1 MFLAACIQL
10 RTTENIEENWDSVEK
25 LVRRASRHGAKLV
38 ATPENS
44 LFLGPQFH
52 KIDLAQSLQ
61 GEWRQRFAKLARET
75 GVYLLV
81 GSIAE
86 LIEEESTQRCCNTS
100 LFFDPEGKL
109 LAHYQKIHLFDV
121 SIPNGV
127 SIRESDSI
135 RAGNKVVVVPT
146 ELGRIGLSICY
157 DLRFPE
163 LYREMVNQGAEI
175 LMVPSAFTLMTG
187 KDHWHAL
194 LRARAIDNQCFVMA
208 PGQWGTHDS
217 KGKRKSYGHSLIVDP
232 WGAVISDCGDG
243 EGIGFAEIDLDYVKQ
258 VRQSIPLADHRIF

>member
-10 RTTENIEENWDSVEK
+10 RTTEDIEENWTKVEQ
-25 LVRRASRHGAKLV
+25 LVRRASSYGAKLV
-38 ATPENS
+38 ATPENT

-52 KIDLAQSLQ
+52 KIELAQSLN
-61 GEWRQRFAKLARET
+61 GDWRKRFSALAEET
-75 GVYLLV
+75 GVHLLV

-86 LIEEESTQRCCNTS
+86 LIAEEGVKRCYNTS
-100 LFFDPEGKL
+100 LFFSPSGEL
-109 LAHYQKIHLFDV
+109 LAHYRKIHLFDV
-121 SIPNGV
+121 SIPNGI

-135 RAGNKVVVVPT
+135 RAGSDIVVVPT
-146 ELGRIGLSICY
+146 ALGRIGLSICY

-163 LYREMVNQGAEI
+163 LYRKMTEKGAEI

-194 LRARAIDNQCFVMA
+194 LRARAIDNQCYVIA
-208 PGQWGTHDS
+208 PGQWGTHDAE
-217 KGKRKSYGHSLIVDP
+217 GKRKSYGHSLIVDP

-243 EGIGFAEIDLDYVKQ
+243 EGIVFAEIDLDYMKQ
-258 VRQSIPLADHRIF
+258 VRQSIPVSKHRKF